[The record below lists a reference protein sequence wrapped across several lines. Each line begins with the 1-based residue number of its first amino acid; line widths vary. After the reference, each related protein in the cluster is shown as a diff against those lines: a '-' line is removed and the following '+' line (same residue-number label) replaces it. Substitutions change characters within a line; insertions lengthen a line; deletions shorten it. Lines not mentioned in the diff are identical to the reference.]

1 MDILFKRK
9 MSRRMV
15 AIIYFIISI
24 AIIAAILWTCAL
36 VTDYIRFKE
45 NQIPVFTI
53 NSVIEDKIDGYTT
66 TYNGLRI

>member
-1 MDILFKRK
+1 MDILFKRE

-24 AIIAAILWTCAL
+24 AIIATILWVCAL
-36 VTDYIRFKE
+36 VTDYIRFKY

-53 NSVIEDKIDGYTT
+53 SSVIEDKIDGYTT